1 MAGFFLGSGS
11 DSGGGCQPPR
21 GELGSA
27 GAAGVPASEGGFF
40 LYTTGRGDPTA
51 YGARGFE
58 LWQQHH
64 PQPQLYSGSAFPH
77 VGAAQP
83 QQVGRGGGLG
93 GGLSCQDCGNQ
104 AKKDCAHLRCRTCC
118 KSRGFPCPT
127 HVKSTWVPAARRRER
142 QQQLASAAAEHRS
155 RRGASVA
162 GSDSATASG
171 ETSKRPREI
180 VTCLRPTTATAT
192 TFAEAATFPPEVSA
206 PAVFRCV
213 RVSHVDDGDDV
224 FAYQT
229 AVSIGGHVFKG
240 LLYDHGAS
248 AAEPKDF
255 PLAFSTSPAVTIAG
269 AGHPP
274 VNTPTTAPSDR
285 PLDPYPTAFM
295 AGAQFFP
302 HQNRP

>member
-1 MAGFFLGSGS
+1 MAGFFLGSG
-11 DSGGGCQPPR
+11 GGGCQPPR
-21 GELGSA
+21 GDLGSA
-27 GAAGVPASEGGFF
+27 GADGVPASEGGFF
-40 LYTTGRGDPTA
+40 LYTAGRGDSTA

-64 PQPQLYSGSAFPH
+64 PQLYSGGGFPH
-77 VGAAQP
+77 VGAVQP
-83 QQVGRGGGLG
+83 PRAISGGGLG
-93 GGLSCQDCGNQ
+93 GGFTCQDCGNQ
-104 AKKDCAHLRCRTCC
+104 AKKDCTHLRCRTCC

-142 QQQLASAAAEHRS
+142 QQQLAAAAAAHRS
-155 RRGASVA
+155 RRGPSAA
-162 GSDSATASG
+162 GSDDATASG

-180 VTCLRPTTATAT
+180 VTCVRPTTATAT
-192 TFAEAATFPPEVSA
+192 TFAGAASFPPEVTS

-213 RVSHVDDGDDV
+213 RVSHVDEGDDV

-248 AAEPKDF
+248 SAAPPELPV
-255 PLAFSTSPAVTIAG
+255 AFSNSPTVTIAG

-274 VNTPTTAPSDR
+274 INTPTTAPSDR
-285 PLDPYPTAFM
+285 PLDPYPTPLTAFM
-295 AGAQFFP
+295 AGPPFFP
-302 HQNRP
+302 LQNRP